1 MLIEIISSLVSQIKN
16 IKYDFDIDKNILKL
30 KWHYVDSMVGEN
42 VILKN
47 KNQIYSLCTQ
57 RLV

>member
-1 MLIEIISSLVSQIKN
+1 MLIEIISSLVSKIKN